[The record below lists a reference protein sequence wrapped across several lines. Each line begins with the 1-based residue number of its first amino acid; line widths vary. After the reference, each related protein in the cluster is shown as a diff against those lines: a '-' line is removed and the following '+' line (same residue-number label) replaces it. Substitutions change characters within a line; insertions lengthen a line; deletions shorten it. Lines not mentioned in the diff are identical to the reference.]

1 MRMCPHRAAKF
12 SETNT
17 LTRLRETLFRPAKL
31 IEHQRQ
37 LQSEG
42 DRLGVNAV
50 TASDHRSFLVSA
62 CLFANCFSQCRQV
75 ISQNLG
81 RLGHLHCQGSVENV
95 GGSQTLM

>member
-1 MRMCPHRAAKF
+1 SCDQCQGRYKFSVPIALHDLGGDRSRTQPKFLANLAFDPGIQMRMCPHRAAKF

-50 TASDHRSFLVSA
+50 TASDHR
-62 CLFANCFSQCRQV
+62 
-75 ISQNLG
+75 
-81 RLGHLHCQGSVENV
+81 
-95 GGSQTLM
+95 